1 MTVWYKINPN
11 RFTYRELWRTTGRG
25 LWPFARAV
33 WRKWFDIQLPPTLGI
48 SLPDSVEFV
57 DLDSLPERPRERL
70 RRMIAVVE
78 RHNFRFVFCHQQA
91 HLGDYDDYIAVLIS
105 ADRLSLANLFWLKSG
120 AQEGT
125 NLVLG
130 SRTQTRR
137 LLTDGQSRGADA
149 PPGFDVWHRRGESIR
164 IAELIAQHSRRLDR
178 LGREQIL
185 PATESDISARII
197 ENQNLYRAFDLARG
211 VLVPMTQAEIERL
224 SGPVMAE
231 VVADGENP
239 FRTPHE
245 DAGSSPSSIIPMTL
259 PGTWQGSVMAGFF
272 VGFVFMEIVGLAN
285 YDSQDLEAMR
295 KLGGAWLYLFML
307 FVAWPF
313 LIGAFCAGIG
323 LAVWIIRRV
332 FWRWIP

>member
-11 RFTYRELWRTTGRG
+11 RFTYRELWRTSGRG

-33 WRKWFDIQLPPTLGI
+33 WRKWFDIQLPPTSGF
-48 SLPDSVEFV
+48 SLPDSLEFV

-70 RRMIAVVE
+70 RRMIAIVE
-78 RHNFRFVFCHQQA
+78 RHEFRFVFVLKDR
-91 HLGDYDDYIAVLIS
+91 HLGDTEEYAAVLIS
-105 ADRLSLANLFWLKSG
+105 ADGLSLANLFWWKIG
-120 AQEGT
+120 AQDGF

-137 LLTDGQSRGADA
+137 LLTDACPRGADA
-149 PPGFDVWHRRGESIR
+149 PPGFDVWNGPGKSIR
-164 IAELIAQHSRRLDR
+164 TDELIAQHFRRLDR

-185 PATESDISARII
+185 PATESDIAARII
-197 ENQNLYRAFDLARG
+197 ENQSQRRAFDLARG
-211 VLVPMTQAEIERL
+211 VLVPMTQEEIERL

-231 VVADGENP
+231 VVAEGANP
-239 FRTPHE
+239 FRAPRE
-245 DAGSSPSSIIPMTL
+245 DEAASPSSIIPTTL

-272 VGFVFMEIVGLAN
+272 VGFVLMEIVGLASF
-285 YDSQDLEAMR
+285 DPQDLEDMR
-295 KLGGAWLYLFML
+295 KPDGAWFHLFTL

-332 FWRWIP
+332 LWRWIP